1 MKIESGKDA
10 VIVNFPYNL
19 ITLLKLKLLR
29 DINGIL
35 MEKLERL

>member
-10 VIVNFPYNL
+10 AIVNFPYNL